1 MTLVKRSEW
10 PSLLSGSLLS
20 DFFDGDR
27 YFDADWL
34 RKQSVPAVNV
44 KELDNRYEIDIA
56 APGLSKNDFNVTV
69 DNGILTISAEKRE
82 EKEEMGIRIRIRIIP
97 AENSAI
103 VRFPARLLYL
113 KTPTRENINAHYEN
127 GILMLKVEKNQ
138 TKEVRKKAIQVK

>member
-44 KELDNRYEIDIA
+44 KELDKQYEIDIA
-56 APGLSKNDFNVTV
+56 APGLSKNDFNITV
-69 DNGILTISAEKRE
+69 DNGILIVSAEKQE
-82 EKEEMGIRIRIRIIP
+82 EKEEKSNGKNYTRREFSYTSFARSFALP
-97 AENSAI
+97 ENANQESI
-103 VRFPARLLYL
+103 D
-113 KTPTRENINAHYEN
+113 AHYEN
-127 GILMLKVEKNQ
+127 GILTLKINKKDHA
-138 TKEVRKKAIQVK
+138 KEAKKKSIEVK

>member
-44 KELDNRYEIDIA
+44 KELDNQYEIDIA
-56 APGLSKNDFNVTV
+56 APGLSKNDFNITV
-69 DNGILTISAEKRE
+69 DNGILTVSAEKRE
-82 EKEEMGIRIRIRIIP
+82 EKEEKGKTYTRREFSYSSFARSFALP
-97 AENSAI
+97 ENVDEETI
-103 VRFPARLLYL
+103 D
-113 KTPTRENINAHYEN
+113 AHYED
-127 GILMLKVEKNQ
+127 GILILKVNKKKQ
-138 TKEVRKKAIQVK
+138 TKEAKKKAIEVK